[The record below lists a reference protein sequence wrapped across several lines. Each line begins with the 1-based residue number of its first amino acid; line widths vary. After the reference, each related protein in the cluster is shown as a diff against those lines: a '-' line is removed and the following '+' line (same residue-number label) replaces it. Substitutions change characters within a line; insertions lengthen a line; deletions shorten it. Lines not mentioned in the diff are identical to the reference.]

1 MKRKLLGLAFAAA
14 VFGIGLA
21 GCQAEQASAVVSP
34 SGYMPFVL
42 AEPAQAAQQA
52 AQTPAVPATSPASV
66 AQQPSGAAAPAQ
78 PPAAPP
84 ASSAPNAGT
93 PDAGTPDQTIR
104 VFTNE
109 VNLIFTVT
117 DKHGHYIPN
126 LQLNDFALLD
136 DQRAPEKVTSFRQQ
150 INLPLRVGIVVDAST
165 SIRTRFQFEQQSATE
180 FLLNILKAKSDRAF
194 IMGFDVTPTI
204 EQDWTNN
211 LDALEAG
218 INRMRPGG
226 GTALF
231 DAVYTACRDKLLS
244 ERGQEPVRKAM
255 ILISDGDDNQSR
267 VHPDEAIKMCQRSE
281 TIIYAISTNWTPS
294 RGKGDQVLTQMA
306 EDTGG
311 EVFFPPSVEEM
322 SGSFKNIEE
331 ELRSQ
336 YALTYVPAAFKA
348 DGAFR
353 PIYLYCHDRRYTVRA
368 RKGYFAPRQ

>member
-1 MKRKLLGLAFAAA
+1 
-14 VFGIGLA
+14 
-21 GCQAEQASAVVSP
+21 
-34 SGYMPFVL
+34 
-42 AEPAQAAQQA
+42 
-52 AQTPAVPATSPASV
+52 
-66 AQQPSGAAAPAQ
+66 
-78 PPAAPP
+78 
-84 ASSAPNAGT
+84 
-93 PDAGTPDQTIR
+93 
-104 VFTNE
+104 
-109 VNLIFTVT
+109 
-117 DKHGHYIPN
+117 
-126 LQLNDFALLD
+126 
-136 DQRAPEKVTSFRQQ
+136 
-150 INLPLRVGIVVDAST
+150 
-165 SIRTRFQFEQQSATE
+165 
-180 FLLNILKAKSDRAF
+180 
-194 IMGFDVTPTI
+194 MGFDVTPTI